1 MSDFEKSNSNIFA
14 DLGDPEAE
22 QTLVRAQIL
31 SRIIDIIN
39 ERNFTEAETAETL
52 GISKLEASQLIKGK
66 LSQFSLE
73 DLFHILNALD
83 KPRNPEVLN
92 VEKSR
97 TKFDII
103 DRVCGKKFFL
113 GVGVSS
119 RSFQAL
125 LPLFFVPSYV
135 LQEG

>member
-73 DLFHILNALD
+73 DLFHILNALVD
-83 KPRNPEVLN
+83 TPVALMRGILGSLSFLN
-92 VEKSR
+92 LAGRIQPNQRESHA
-97 TKFDII
+97 
-103 DRVCGKKFFL
+103 G
-113 GVGVSS
+113 
-119 RSFQAL
+119 A
-125 LPLFFVPSYV
+125 Y
-135 LQEG
+135 

>member
-1 MSDFEKSNSNIFA
+1 MSDFEKSDSNIFA

-31 SRIIDIIN
+31 SRIIDIVN

-83 KPRNPEVLN
+83 KDVEIILKPKVDAQVAKIRVLI
-92 VEKSR
+92 E
-97 TKFDII
+97 
-103 DRVCGKKFFL
+103 L
-113 GVGVSS
+113 
-119 RSFQAL
+119 
-125 LPLFFVPSYV
+125 
-135 LQEG
+135 

>member
-66 LSQFSLE
+66 LSQFSLVF
-73 DLFHILNALD
+73 LITNLRRYIIRLHRLSLSLTI
-83 KPRNPEVLN
+83 VLN
-92 VEKSR
+92 S
-97 TKFDII
+97 D
-103 DRVCGKKFFL
+103 CQ
-113 GVGVSS
+113 SH
-119 RSFQAL
+119 
-125 LPLFFVPSYV
+125 Y
-135 LQEG
+135 

>member
-83 KPRNPEVLN
+83 KDVEIILKPKVVLCC
-92 VEKSR
+92 
-97 TKFDII
+97 FI
-103 DRVCGKKFFL
+103 L
-113 GVGVSS
+113 VGVSS
-119 RSFQAL
+119 RR
-125 LPLFFVPSYV
+125 
-135 LQEG
+135 